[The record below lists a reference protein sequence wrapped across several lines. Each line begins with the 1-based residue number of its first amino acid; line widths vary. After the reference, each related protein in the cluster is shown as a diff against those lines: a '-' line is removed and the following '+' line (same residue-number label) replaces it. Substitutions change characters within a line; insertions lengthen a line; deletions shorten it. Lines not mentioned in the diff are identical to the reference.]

1 MAVLSAAFVLL
12 LSEDSGG
19 KLLFC
24 FGRGMVSESAFE
36 PTPRCPLSYS
46 AIGCVCLET

>member
-1 MAVLSAAFVLL
+1 MSSKLGERTVLMA
-12 LSEDSGG
+12 GG
-19 KLLFC
+19 LLFALGGC
-24 FGRGMVSESAFE
+24 VSESAFE